1 MFPFF
6 PFITMANTWIDFP
19 SWREIGTNSNPKRY
33 EKKTSGRTRKHADKH
48 RKMPPSKQ
56 KRRRNVGLKERLLSE
71 NRSELLWGLLACLF
85 RRPRLLGES
94 SGIGLF
100 CVCILLG
107 LKSVS
112 QVSDL
117 WEERLIIGQEFKGED
132 GVIEVDEH
140 SVEIH
145 ALM

>member
-1 MFPFF
+1 MSL
-6 PFITMANTWIDFP
+6 N
-19 SWREIGTNSNPKRY
+19 RKRY
-33 EKKTSGRTRKHADKH
+33 EKKMSGRTRKHVDKH
-48 RKMPPSKQ
+48 RKKPLSKQ
-56 KRRRNVGLKERLLSE
+56 KRRRNVDLKETLQSGS
-71 NRSELLWGLLACLF
+71 RSELRWVLLAYLF